1 MECVFSAADRAL
13 AFRLEAAEA
22 ANGLAIARAA
32 NRHNPLAIAQPFA
45 GGTAVFGGVGS
56 PMTHALGIGLK
67 GAVAASELADMESFF
82 RDRGSACLIDLCPM
96 ADESVI
102 NYVQSNPYRVIE
114 FNNVLARRIDDA
126 EPFDVPH
133 TVRLIPQQERDL
145 RQWATVVATGFAEG
159 APPNQDMI
167 DTIAGSCGESI
178 CFAVGE
184 GEMQAGAAMGTQNG
198 VALFYGDATLGHTRG
213 KGFQSSLIRARLDA
227 ARDRGCDLA
236 MVSVLP
242 GSGSHRNYE
251 RAGFQLI
258 YMRVNLSREFATA

>member
-1 MECVFSAADRAL
+1 MECVFSSADRAL

-32 NRHNPLAIAQPFA
+32 NRHNPAATAKPFA

-56 PMTHALGIGLK
+56 PMTHALGIGLN
-67 GAVAASELADMESFF
+67 GPVAASELAGMEAFF

-102 NYVQSNPYRVIE
+102 SYVQSNPYRIIE
-114 FNNVLARRIDDA
+114 FNNVLARRIDRA
-126 EPFDVPH
+126 EHFRTSP
-133 TVRLIPQQERDL
+133 TIRQAEDL
-145 RQWATVVATGFAEG
+145 HRWAALVAAGFSDG
-159 APPNQDMI
+159 APPAEEMI
-167 DTIAGSCGESI
+167 DNIAGSCGESI
-178 CFAVGE
+178 CFVAGE
-184 GEMQAGAAMGTQNG
+184 GEPQAAAAMGVQG
-198 VALFYGDATLGHTRG
+198 SVALFYGDATLPPGRRQG
-213 KGFQSSLIRARLDA
+213 WQSGLIQARLAA
-227 ARDRGCDLA
+227 ARDRACDLA

-258 YMRVNLSREFATA
+258 YMRVNLARDFAP

>member
-1 MECVFSAADRAL
+1 MECVFSSADRAL

-32 NRHNPLAIAQPFA
+32 NRHNPAATAQPFA

-67 GAVAASELADMESFF
+67 GPVADSELADMEAFF

-102 NYVQSNPYRVIE
+102 RYVQSNPYRVIE
-114 FNNVLARRIDDA
+114 FNNVLARPIDPA
-126 EPFDVPH
+126 AHFEVLP
-133 TVRLIPQQERDL
+133 TVRSVAPEDL
-145 RQWATVVATGFAEG
+145 HRWATVVATGFAEG
-159 APPNQDMI
+159 APPDEKMTA
-167 DTIAGSCGESI
+167 TIAGSCGESI
-178 CFAVGE
+178 CFEAGE
-184 GEMQAGAAMGTQNG
+184 GEPQAAAAMGIQGT
-198 VALFYGDATLGHTRG
+198 VALFYGDATLPSGRR
-213 KGFQSSLIRARLDA
+213 KGWQSALIRARLAA
-227 ARDRGCDLA
+227 ARDRACDLA

-258 YMRVNLSREFATA
+258 YMRVNLTREFGP

>member
-1 MECVFSAADRAL
+1 MECAFSSADRAL

-32 NRHNPLAIAQPFA
+32 NCHNSAATAQPFA

-56 PMTHALGIGLK
+56 PMTHALGIGLT
-67 GAVAASELADMESFF
+67 GPVSTSELAEMEAFF

-102 NYVQSNPYRVIE
+102 SYVQSNPYRIIE
-114 FNNVLARRIDDA
+114 FNNVLARHVGPGERF
-126 EPFDVPH
+126 E
-133 TVRLIPQQERDL
+133 IPPTIRPVGPDDL
-145 RQWATVVATGFAEG
+145 RRWATVVATGFSEG
-159 APPNQDMI
+159 APPNQEMI

-178 CFAVGE
+178 CFEAGE
-184 GEMQAGAAMGTQNG
+184 GEPQAGAAMGIQNR
-198 VALFYGDATLGHTRG
+198 VALFYGDATLA
-213 KGFQSSLIRARLDA
+213 QSRRQGSQLALIRARLEG
-227 ARDRGCDLA
+227 ARDRACDLA

-258 YMRVNLSREFATA
+258 YMRVNLSREFTQ